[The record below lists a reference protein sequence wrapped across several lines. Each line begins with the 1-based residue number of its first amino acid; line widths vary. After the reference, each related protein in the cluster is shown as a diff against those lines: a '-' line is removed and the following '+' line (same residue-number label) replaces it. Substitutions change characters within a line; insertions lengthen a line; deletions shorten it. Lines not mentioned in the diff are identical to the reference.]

1 MSATKS
7 GGTGTPE
14 HEDAVPESRGEAG
27 GPASQGE
34 GAVPE
39 SRGEDAVLESRGE
52 AGVPASQG
60 EGAVPESREEVGVP
74 ESQGDGDAGAPAS
87 RGRLPRAA
95 SALRWIAA
103 VAVLAVAGTATAY
116 GITRLD
122 REDVP
127 GLPAEADGL
136 WEFPPL
142 TAAPLPS
149 DSPAPFADEDDPGVH
164 HADPRALVLPAP
176 EGAVEDRALRGR
188 DGWSATDDFLS
199 EYAEPDRATLGQLLV
214 DTGLRHIT
222 ARGWTTGDGTRTRV
236 YLLRFGTA
244 AVVDDLF
251 HQHMA
256 RRATPPA
263 TECAGRNGPSR
274 TRTSPTSPASRRSAA
289 PCTTSRGRTAPS
301 TSGRPTCPPVTSSP
315 WCSSPARARWPP
327 CPSPRQWPSRAA
339 SWPDPARGTS
349 FGPCSS
355 SLCPDRD
362 HLPHNSGC

>member
-1 MSATKS
+1 
-7 GGTGTPE
+7 
-14 HEDAVPESRGEAG
+14 
-27 GPASQGE
+27 
-34 GAVPE
+34 
-39 SRGEDAVLESRGE
+39 
-52 AGVPASQG
+52 VPASQG
-60 EGAVPESREEVGVP
+60 EGAVLESREESVVPASQGEGGVPESREEAVVPASQGEGGVP
-74 ESQGDGDAGAPAS
+74 EAQGDAGAPAS

-103 VAVLAVAGTATAY
+103 VAVFAVAGTATAY

-199 EYAEPDRATLGQLLV
+199 EYAEPDRAALGQLLV

-251 HQHMA
+251 HRHMA
-256 RRATPPA
+256 PRDAPGHRVRGAERSVPDEDLPDVSGIAEIRRAVYDEPRPYG
-263 TECAGRNGPSR
+263 TEHVRQAYLSAGDVL
-274 TRTSPTSPASRRSAA
+274 A
-289 PCTTSRGRTAPS
+289 
-301 TSGRPTCPPVTSSP
+301 VVL
-315 WCSSPARARWPP
+315 
-327 CPSPRQWPSRAA
+327 QSRA
-339 SWPDPARGTS
+339 GTVATVPFAQTVALQS
-349 FGPCSS
+349 R
-355 SLCPDRD
+355 L
-362 HLPHNSGC
+362 LA

>member
-256 RRATPPA
+256 PRDAPGHRVRGAERSVPDEDLPDVSGIAEIRRAVYDEPRPYG
-263 TECAGRNGPSR
+263 TEHVRQAYLSAGDVL
-274 TRTSPTSPASRRSAA
+274 A
-289 PCTTSRGRTAPS
+289 
-301 TSGRPTCPPVTSSP
+301 VVL
-315 WCSSPARARWPP
+315 
-327 CPSPRQWPSRAA
+327 QSRA
-339 SWPDPARGTS
+339 GTVATVPFAQTVALQS
-349 FGPCSS
+349 R
-355 SLCPDRD
+355 L
-362 HLPHNSGC
+362 LA